1 MIQLRPQLSRHLRR
15 MALLRNDHNR
25 TKAVAIWKRALKID
39 NDTLDLFR
47 ETRIDFPSGLRKSRF
62 P

>member
-1 MIQLRPQLSRHLRR
+1 